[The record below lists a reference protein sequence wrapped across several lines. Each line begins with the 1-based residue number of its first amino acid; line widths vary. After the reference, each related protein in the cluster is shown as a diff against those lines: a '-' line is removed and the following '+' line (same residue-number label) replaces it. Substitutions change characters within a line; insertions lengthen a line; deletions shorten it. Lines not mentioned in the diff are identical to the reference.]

1 MHVDGVGSAYNNH
14 VCTLLLKGGNIQI
27 MTIMIIKV
35 VTIINETKNMEE
47 EFERLMLGIT
57 KLRIKPSY

>member
-1 MHVDGVGSAYNNH
+1 
-14 VCTLLLKGGNIQI
+14 
-27 MTIMIIKV
+27 MTIMIIKI